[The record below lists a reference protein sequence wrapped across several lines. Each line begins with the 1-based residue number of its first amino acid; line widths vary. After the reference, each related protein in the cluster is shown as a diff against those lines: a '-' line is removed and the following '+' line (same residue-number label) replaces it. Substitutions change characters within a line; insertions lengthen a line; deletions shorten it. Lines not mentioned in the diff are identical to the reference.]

1 MYYELYVEISNICN
15 KLFYFQDLLEDFLER
30 QKRRRAD
37 YKEIDPKCL
46 NWRPYVP
53 PPPSEEPQSN
63 SNKNKSNK
71 AAADRK
77 KSLAAGVSQ

>member
-1 MYYELYVEISNICN
+1 M
-15 KLFYFQDLLEDFLER
+15 KLIMAHFWQDLLEEFLER

-53 PPPSEEPQSN
+53 PPASEEPQSN
-63 SNKNKSNK
+63 SNKNKSIAANK

-77 KSLAAGVSQ
+77 KAKSASSS